1 MRIGIDL
8 GGTNIAAGL
17 VDERMNIL
25 CQMSMPTRSERPYQE
40 IVKDMGTLV
49 QGLVNMGNV
58 TMDDIDQVGI
68 GSPGTPEK
76 ETGNILFSNNLGW
89 HDVPL
94 LAELGSYVPVPLK
107 VDNDANCAA
116 LGEFLAGAAKGCRSA
131 VMITLG
137 TGVGGGIILDGQIY
151 DGINHAGA
159 EIGHTVI
166 HSGGELCTCG
176 RRGCW
181 EAYASATALIRMG
194 NEAAAAQPESLLAQE
209 LQKPEGKLN
218 GLKIFQAADQ
228 GDSAAQQVIDRYLFY
243 VAEGLTNVIN
253 IFQPEAVVIGG
264 GICGQGE
271 RILKPIREQ
280 VAKDVFCKQVS
291 VPPIVTATLGNTAG
305 IIGAAFL

>member
-1 MRIGIDL
+1 MKYRVGIDL

-17 VDERMNIL
+17 VDENMNIL
-25 CQMSMPTRSERPYQE
+25 CQMSVPTLSERPYQE
-40 IVKDMGTLV
+40 IVRDMAVLV
-49 QGLVNMGNV
+49 RGLVNMGNIS
-58 TMDDIDQVGI
+58 MDEVDSVGI

-76 ETGNILFSNNLGW
+76 ETGNILYSNNLGW
-89 HDVPL
+89 YDVPL
-94 LAELGSYVPVPLK
+94 LPELAKYIPVPLK

-116 LGEFLAGAAKGCRSA
+116 LGEFLAGAAKGCKSA

-137 TGVGGGIILDGQIY
+137 TGVGGGIVLDGQIY
-151 DGINHAGA
+151 DGVNHAGA

-166 HSGGELCTCG
+166 VSGGELCTCG

-194 NEAAAAQPESLLAQE
+194 KEAAAANPESLLAGYE
-209 LQKPEGKLN
+209 KLD
-218 GLKIFQAADQ
+218 GLAIFTAADQ
-228 GDSAAQQVIDRYLFY
+228 GDKAAQEVIDRYLFY
-243 VAEGLTNVIN
+243 VAEGLTNVVN
-253 IFQPEAVVIGG
+253 VFQPEAVVIGG

-291 VPPIVTATLGNTAG
+291 VPQIVTATLGNAAG

>member
-1 MRIGIDL
+1 MKYRVGIDL

-17 VDERMNIL
+17 VDENMNIL
-25 CQMSMPTRSERPYQE
+25 CQMSVPTLSERPYQE
-40 IVKDMGTLV
+40 IVRDMAVLV
-49 QGLVNMGNV
+49 RGLVNMGNIS
-58 TMDDIDQVGI
+58 MDEVESVGI

-76 ETGNILFSNNLGW
+76 ETGNILYSNNLGW
-89 HDVPL
+89 YDVPL
-94 LAELGSYVPVPLK
+94 LPELAKYIPVPLK

-116 LGEFLAGAAKGCRSA
+116 LGEFLAGAAKGCKSA

-137 TGVGGGIILDGQIY
+137 TGVGGGIVLDGQIY
-151 DGINHAGA
+151 DGVNHAGA

-166 HSGGELCTCG
+166 VSGGELCTCG

-194 NEAAAAQPESLLAQE
+194 KEAAAANPESLLAGYE
-209 LQKPEGKLN
+209 KLD
-218 GLKIFQAADQ
+218 GLAIFTAADQ
-228 GDSAAQQVIDRYLFY
+228 GDKAAQEVIDRYLFY
-243 VAEGLTNVIN
+243 VAEGLTNVVN
-253 IFQPEAVVIGG
+253 VFQPEAVVIGG

-291 VPPIVTATLGNTAG
+291 VPQIVTATLGNAAG

>member
-1 MRIGIDL
+1 MKYRVGIDL

-17 VDERMNIL
+17 VDENMNIL
-25 CQMSMPTRSERPYQE
+25 CQMSLPTQSERPYQE
-40 IVKDMGTLV
+40 IVRDMAVLV
-49 QGLVNMGNV
+49 RGLVNMGNISMEEV
-58 TMDDIDQVGI
+58 ESVGI

-76 ETGNILFSNNLGW
+76 ETGNILYSNNLGW
-89 HDVPL
+89 NDVPL
-94 LAELGSYVPVPLK
+94 LAELGKYIPVPMK

-116 LGEFLAGAAKGCRSA
+116 LGEFLAGAAKGCKSA

-137 TGVGGGIILDGQIY
+137 TGVGGGIVLDGQIY
-151 DGINHAGA
+151 DGVNHAGA

-166 HSGGELCTCG
+166 VSGGGLCTCG

-194 NEAAAAQPESLLAQE
+194 KEAAAANPDSLLNSFE
-209 LQKPEGKLN
+209 KLN
-218 GLKIFQAADQ
+218 GLTIFQAADQ
-228 GDSAAQQVIDRYLFY
+228 GDEAAQKVIDQYLFY
-243 VAEGLTNVIN
+243 VAEGLTNVVN
-253 IFQPEAVVIGG
+253 VFQPEAVVIGG

-291 VPPIVTATLGNTAG
+291 VPQIVTATLGNAAG

>member
-8 GGTNIAAGL
+8 GGTNIAAAL
-17 VDERMNIL
+17 LDEHMNIL
-25 CQMSMPTRSERPYQE
+25 CRMSVPTRSERPYQE
-40 IVKDMGTLV
+40 VIQDMGSLV
-49 QGLVNMGNV
+49 QGLMRMGNISA
-58 TMDDIDQVGI
+58 DKIHAVGI

-89 HDVPL
+89 HNVPL
-94 LAELGSYVPVPLK
+94 LQELEKYVKAPMK

-116 LGEFLAGAAKGCRSA
+116 LGEFLAGAAKGCSSA

-137 TGVGGGIILDGQIY
+137 TGVGGGIILDGEVY
-151 DGINHAGA
+151 DGVNHAGA
-159 EIGHTVI
+159 EIGHIVI
-166 HSGGELCTCG
+166 CSGGEPCTCG

-194 NEAAAAQPESLLAQE
+194 SEAAKENPGSLLAAE
-209 LQKPEGKLN
+209 AKLD
-218 GLKIFQAADQ
+218 GLAIFQAAEK
-228 GDSAAQQVIDRYLFY
+228 GDRAAQQVVDKYLFY
-243 VAEGLTNVIN
+243 VAEGITNVVN

-271 RILKPIREQ
+271 KILKPIRKQ
-280 VAKDVFCKQVS
+280 VAESVFCKQVS
-291 VPPIVTATLGNTAG
+291 VPQIVTAQLGNDAG

>member
-8 GGTNIAAGL
+8 GGTNIAAAL
-17 VDERMNIL
+17 LDEHMNIL
-25 CQMSMPTRSERPYQE
+25 CRMSVPTRSERPYQE
-40 IVKDMGTLV
+40 VIQDMGSLV
-49 QGLVNMGNV
+49 QGLMRMGNISA
-58 TMDDIDQVGI
+58 DKIHAVGI

-89 HDVPL
+89 HNVPL
-94 LAELGSYVPVPLK
+94 LQELAKYVKAPMK

-116 LGEFLAGAAKGCRSA
+116 LGEFLAGAAKGCSSA

-137 TGVGGGIILDGQIY
+137 TGVGGGIILDGEVY
-151 DGINHAGA
+151 DGVNHAGA

-166 HSGGELCTCG
+166 CSGGEPCTCG

-194 NEAAAAQPESLLAQE
+194 SEAAKENPSSLLAAE
-209 LQKPEGKLN
+209 AKLD
-218 GLKIFQAADQ
+218 GLAIFQAAEK
-228 GDSAAQQVIDRYLFY
+228 GDRAAQQVVDKYLFY
-243 VAEGLTNVIN
+243 VAEGITNVVN

-271 RILKPIREQ
+271 KILKPIRKQ
-280 VAKDVFCKQVS
+280 VAESVFCKQVS
-291 VPPIVTATLGNTAG
+291 VPQIVTAQLGNDAG

>member
-1 MRIGIDL
+1 MKYRVGIDL

-17 VDERMNIL
+17 VDENMNIL
-25 CQMSMPTRSERPYQE
+25 CQMSVPTLSERPYQE
-40 IVKDMGTLV
+40 IVRDMAVLV
-49 QGLVNMGNV
+49 RGLVNMGNIS
-58 TMDDIDQVGI
+58 MDEVELVGI

-76 ETGNILFSNNLGW
+76 ETGNILYSNNLGW
-89 HDVPL
+89 YDVPL
-94 LAELGSYVPVPLK
+94 LPELAKYIPVPLK

-116 LGEFLAGAAKGCRSA
+116 LGEFLAGAAKGCKSA

-137 TGVGGGIILDGQIY
+137 TGVGGGIVLDGQIY
-151 DGINHAGA
+151 DGVNHAGA

-166 HSGGELCTCG
+166 VSGGELCTCG

-194 NEAAAAQPESLLAQE
+194 KEAAAANPESLLAGYE
-209 LQKPEGKLN
+209 KLD
-218 GLKIFQAADQ
+218 GLAIFTAADQ
-228 GDSAAQQVIDRYLFY
+228 GDKAAQEVIDRYLFY
-243 VAEGLTNVIN
+243 VAEGLTNVVN
-253 IFQPEAVVIGG
+253 VFQPEAVVIGG

-291 VPPIVTATLGNTAG
+291 VPQIVTATLGNAAG

>member
-1 MRIGIDL
+1 MKYRVGIDL

-17 VDERMNIL
+17 VDENMNIL
-25 CQMSMPTRSERPYQE
+25 CQMSVPTLSERPYQE
-40 IVKDMGTLV
+40 IVRDMAVLV
-49 QGLVNMGNV
+49 RGLVNMGNISMEEV
-58 TMDDIDQVGI
+58 ESVGI

-76 ETGNILFSNNLGW
+76 ETGNILYSNNLGW
-89 HDVPL
+89 YDVPL
-94 LAELGSYVPVPLK
+94 LPELAKYIPVPLK

-116 LGEFLAGAAKGCRSA
+116 LGEFLAGAAKGCKSA

-137 TGVGGGIILDGQIY
+137 TGVGGGIVLDGQIY
-151 DGINHAGA
+151 DGVNHAGA

-166 HSGGELCTCG
+166 VSGGELCTCG

-194 NEAAAAQPESLLAQE
+194 KEAAAANPESLLAGYE
-209 LQKPEGKLN
+209 KLD
-218 GLKIFQAADQ
+218 GLAIFTAADQ
-228 GDSAAQQVIDRYLFY
+228 GDAVAQEVIDRYLFY
-243 VAEGLTNVIN
+243 VAEGLTNVVN
-253 IFQPEAVVIGG
+253 VFQPEAVVIGG

-291 VPPIVTATLGNTAG
+291 VPQIVTATLGNAAG

>member
-1 MRIGIDL
+1 MKYRVGIDL

-17 VDERMNIL
+17 VDENMNIL
-25 CQMSMPTRSERPYQE
+25 CQMSVPTLSERPYQE
-40 IVKDMGTLV
+40 IVRDMAILV
-49 QGLVNMGNV
+49 RGLVNMGNIS
-58 TMDDIDQVGI
+58 MDEVESVGI

-76 ETGNILFSNNLGW
+76 ETGNILYSNNLGW
-89 HDVPL
+89 YDVPL
-94 LAELGSYVPVPLK
+94 LPELAKYIPVPLK

-116 LGEFLAGAAKGCRSA
+116 LGEFLAGAAKGCKSA

-137 TGVGGGIILDGQIY
+137 TGVGGGIVLDGQIY
-151 DGINHAGA
+151 DGVNHAGA

-166 HSGGELCTCG
+166 VSGGELCTCG

-194 NEAAAAQPESLLAQE
+194 KEAAAANPESLLAGYE
-209 LQKPEGKLN
+209 KLD
-218 GLKIFQAADQ
+218 GLAIFTAADQ
-228 GDSAAQQVIDRYLFY
+228 GDKAAQEVIDRYLFY
-243 VAEGLTNVIN
+243 VAEGLTNVVN
-253 IFQPEAVVIGG
+253 VFQPEAVVIGG

-291 VPPIVTATLGNTAG
+291 VPQIVTATLGNAAG

>member
-1 MRIGIDL
+1 MKYRVGIDL

-17 VDERMNIL
+17 VDENMNIL
-25 CQMSMPTRSERPYQE
+25 CQMSLPTLSERPYQE
-40 IVKDMGTLV
+40 IVRDMAVLV
-49 QGLVNMGNV
+49 RGLVNMGNISMEEV
-58 TMDDIDQVGI
+58 ESVGI

-89 HDVPL
+89 YDVPL
-94 LAELGSYVPVPLK
+94 LEELGKYIPVPLK

-116 LGEFLAGAAKGCRSA
+116 LGEFLAGAAKGCKSA

-137 TGVGGGIILDGQIY
+137 TGVGGGIVLDGQIY
-151 DGINHAGA
+151 DGVNHAGA

-166 HSGGELCTCG
+166 VSGGELCTCG

-194 NEAAAAQPESLLAQE
+194 KQAAEANPDSLLSRCE
-209 LQKPEGKLN
+209 KLD
-218 GLKIFQAADQ
+218 GLAIFQSADQ
-228 GDSAAQQVIDRYLFY
+228 GDEAAKQVIDQYLFY
-243 VAEGLTNVIN
+243 VAEGLTNVVN
-253 IFQPEAVVIGG
+253 VFQPEAVVIGG

-280 VAKDVFCKQVS
+280 VARDVFCKQVS
-291 VPPIVTATLGNTAG
+291 VPQIVTATLGNAAG